1 MLNPPPQGYGAAG
14 AQRPTSNLRCLMI
27 DARPFVVTRCGDE
40 IIVSVMAVK
49 TEKEL
54 SESLRAFW
62 LKAVSAIEL
71 RNFGY
76 AISLLQEI
84 LKQEPEFLTGRQ
96 LLRRTEVTK
105 SKSAKKRFFNIST
118 APIGVMKAQ
127 REIKKDPKRAV
138 EMLEEVLESEPY
150 NRQANLLLKE
160 AALAA
165 GWPEIGVFALL
176 TLLEENPRDLKVLY
190 ELGRLYHDLGDHEK
204 EVEIYNQLNAINPLD
219 AQSLRL
225 GKDASARASMKKGG
239 WTQAESYRDLIK
251 DKDEAISLEQ
261 QSRIRLTGEA
271 LDQQITEIYARH
283 QAEPENLDFARRLGA
298 LNEQKEDFEAAI
310 SWYQYAADL
319 TQGADTG
326 LLRKISDLKIKCL
339 EREIAAHEEFLST
352 HTPAD
357 ELYAEKSEQLR
368 TAKINRAQIRIID
381 AEERVAR
388 NPTDLQLR
396 FELGQNFF
404 NAERFR
410 DAVPELQRAR
420 QNPHARL
427 KAMNLLG
434 CCYGELGMLDLA
446 TKQLEEASHEIS
458 SMDAMKKEIVY
469 NLGVFYERM
478 GELEKSLACMKQIYE
493 VDYGYRDVARRVES
507 SYDRNIS
514 RS

>member
-1 MLNPPPQGYGAAG
+1 
-14 AQRPTSNLRCLMI
+14 
-27 DARPFVVTRCGDE
+27 
-40 IIVSVMAVK
+40 MAVK
-49 TEKEL
+49 TEREL
-54 SESLRAFW
+54 SESLRALW

-96 LLRRTEVTK
+96 LLRRAEVTK
-105 SKSAKKRFFNIST
+105 SKSAKKSFFNIST
-118 APIGVMKAQ
+118 APIGAMKAQ

-138 EMLEEVLESEPY
+138 EMLEEVLEGEPY

-165 GWPEIGVFALL
+165 GWSEVGVFALR
-176 TLLEENPRDLKVLY
+176 TLLEENPRDVKVLQQ
-190 ELGRLYHDLGDHEK
+190 LGRLYYDLGDHEN
-204 EVEIYNQLNAINPLD
+204 EVEIYNQLTAINPLD

-225 GKDASARASMKKGG
+225 GKDASARASMKRGG

-271 LDQQITEIYARH
+271 LDRQIAETYARH

-298 LNEQKEDFEAAI
+298 LSEQKDDLESAI
-310 SWYQYAADL
+310 RWYQYAADL
-319 TQGADTG
+319 VKGADTG

-352 HTPAD
+352 YSARD
-357 ELYAEKSEQLR
+357 EVYAEKTGQLR
-368 TAKINRAQIRIID
+368 AAKVSRAEILIAD
-381 AEERVAR
+381 AQERVAR

-396 FELGQNFF
+396 FELGENFF
-404 NAERFR
+404 NAGRFR
-410 DAVPELQRAR
+410 EAVPELQRAR

-427 KAMNLLG
+427 KAMNVLG

-446 TKQLEEASHEIS
+446 MKQLEEASQEIS

-469 NLGVFYERM
+469 NLGLICERM
-478 GELEKSLACMKQIYE
+478 GDPGKALACMKQIYE

-507 SYDRNIS
+507 SYERNIS
-514 RS
+514 AS

>member
-1 MLNPPPQGYGAAG
+1 
-14 AQRPTSNLRCLMI
+14 
-27 DARPFVVTRCGDE
+27 
-40 IIVSVMAVK
+40 MAVK

-54 SESLRAFW
+54 SESLRALW

-105 SKSAKKRFFNIST
+105 TKSAKKSFFNIST
-118 APIGVMKAQ
+118 ASIGIMKAQ
-127 REIKKDPKRAV
+127 QALKKDPQRAV
-138 EMLEEVLESEPY
+138 EMLEKVLEKEPY
-150 NRQANLLLKE
+150 NRQANLVLKD
-160 AALAA
+160 AAVAA
-165 GWPEIGVFALL
+165 GWLEIGVFALR
-176 TLLEENPRDLKVLY
+176 TLLEENPRDVKVLH
-190 ELGRLYHDLGDHEK
+190 ELGGLYRRLGDHDQ
-204 EVEIYNQLNAINPLD
+204 EVEIYNQITAINPLD
-219 AQSLRL
+219 AQALRL
-225 GKDASARASMKKGG
+225 GKDASAHGSMKRGG
-239 WTQAESYRDLIK
+239 WTQAESYRDLIR

-271 LDQQITEIYARH
+271 LDQQIAETYARH

-298 LNEQKEDFEAAI
+298 LSEQKEDLESAI
-310 SWYQYAADL
+310 RWYQYAADL
-319 TQGADTG
+319 AKGADTG

-352 HTPAD
+352 YSARD
-357 ELYAEKSEQLR
+357 EVYAEKSGQLR
-368 TAKINRAQIRIID
+368 AAKVSRAEILIADSQ
-381 AEERVAR
+381 ERVKR

-396 FELGQNFF
+396 FELGENFF
-404 NAERFR
+404 NAGRFR
-410 DAVPELQRAR
+410 EALPELQRAR

-427 KAMNLLG
+427 KAMNVLG

-446 TKQLEEASHEIS
+446 MKQLEEASQEIS
-458 SMDAMKKEIVY
+458 SMDQMKKEIVY
-469 NLGVFYERM
+469 NLGLICERM
-478 GELEKSLACMKQIYE
+478 GDVERGLACMKQIYE

-514 RS
+514 GA

>member
-1 MLNPPPQGYGAAG
+1 
-14 AQRPTSNLRCLMI
+14 
-27 DARPFVVTRCGDE
+27 
-40 IIVSVMAVK
+40 MAIK
-49 TEKEL
+49 TEKDL
-54 SESLRAFW
+54 SETQRSFW

-84 LKQEPEFLTGRQ
+84 LKQEPEFLTGRR

-105 SKSAKKRFFNIST
+105 SKSAKKSFFSIST

-138 EMLEEVLESEPY
+138 EMLEEVLEGDPY

-165 GWPEIGVFALL
+165 GWPEIAVFALR
-176 TLLEENPRDLKVLY
+176 TLLEENPRDVKVLND
-190 ELGRLYHDLGDHEK
+190 LGRLYHELGDHEN
-204 EVEIYNQLNAINPLD
+204 EVEIYNQLTAINPLD

-225 GKDASARASMKKGG
+225 GKDASARASMKRGG

-271 LDQQITEIYARH
+271 LDQQIAETYARH
-283 QAEPENLDFARRLGA
+283 QGEPENLDFARRLGA
-298 LNEQKEDFEAAI
+298 LSEQKDDFESAI
-310 SWYQYAADL
+310 RWYQYTADL
-319 TQGADTG
+319 AKGVDTG
-326 LLRKISDLKIKCL
+326 LLRKISGLKTKCL
-339 EREIAAHEEFLST
+339 EGEIAAHEEFLST
-352 HTPAD
+352 HTAQD
-357 ELYAEKSEQLR
+357 EVYKEKSGQLR
-368 TAKINRAQIRIID
+368 AAKVSRAEIFIAD
-381 AEERVAR
+381 AQERVKR

-396 FELGQNFF
+396 FELGENLFK
-404 NAERFR
+404 ARRFR
-410 DAVPELQRAR
+410 EAVPELQRAR

-427 KAMNLLG
+427 RAMNLLG

-446 TKQLEEASHEIS
+446 MKQLEEASQEIL

-469 NLGVFYERM
+469 SLGLVYERT
-478 GELEKSLACMKQIYE
+478 GALDKSLACMKQIYE
-493 VDYGYRDVARRVES
+493 VDYGYRDVARRVEG
-507 SYDRNIS
+507 SYKESIS
-514 RS
+514 EG

>member
-1 MLNPPPQGYGAAG
+1 M
-14 AQRPTSNLRCLMI
+14 
-27 DARPFVVTRCGDE
+27 PFVFVISCAAN
-40 IIVSVMAVK
+40 MPVK

-54 SESLRAFW
+54 SESLRALW

-76 AISLLQEI
+76 ATSLLQEI

-96 LLRRTEVTK
+96 LLRRSEVTK
-105 SKSAKKRFFNIST
+105 SKSAKKSFFNIST

-127 REIKKDPKRAV
+127 REIKRDPKRAV
-138 EMLEEVLESEPY
+138 EMLEEVLEGEPY

-165 GWPEIGVFALL
+165 GWSEVGVFALR
-176 TLLEENPRDLKVLY
+176 TLLEDNPRDVKVLH
-190 ELGRLYHDLGDHEK
+190 ELGRLYHELGDHEN
-204 EVEIYNQLNAINPLD
+204 EVEVYNQITAINPLD
-219 AQSLRL
+219 AQALRL
-225 GKDASARASMKKGG
+225 GKDASARASMKRGG

-251 DKDEAISLEQ
+251 DKEEAISLEQ

-271 LDQQITEIYARH
+271 LDQQIAEAYARH
-283 QAEPENLDFARRLGA
+283 QAEPENLDVARRLGA
-298 LNEQKEDFEAAI
+298 LSEQKDDFESAI
-310 SWYQYAADL
+310 RWYQYAADL
-319 TQGADTG
+319 TKSADTG

-352 HTPAD
+352 HSAPDA
-357 ELYAEKSEQLR
+357 LQAETSEKLR
-368 TAKINRAQIRIID
+368 AAKITRAEILIAD
-381 AEERVAR
+381 AQERVAR

-396 FELGQNFF
+396 FELGANLFT
-404 NAERFR
+404 AERFR
-410 DAVPELQRAR
+410 EAVPELQRAR

-446 TKQLEEASHEIS
+446 MKQLEEASQEIL

-469 NLGVFYERM
+469 NLGTVYERM

-493 VDYGYRDVARRVES
+493 VDYGYRDVAKRVES
-507 SYDRNIS
+507 SYERNIS
-514 RS
+514 GS

>member
-1 MLNPPPQGYGAAG
+1 MHLGFVISCAA
-14 AQRPTSNLRCLMI
+14 S
-27 DARPFVVTRCGDE
+27 
-40 IIVSVMAVK
+40 MAVK

-62 LKAVSAIEL
+62 LKVVSAIEL

-96 LLRRTEVTK
+96 LLRRAEVTK
-105 SKSAKKRFFNIST
+105 SKSTKKSFFNIST
-118 APIGVMKAQ
+118 ASIGVMKAQ
-127 REIKKDPKRAV
+127 REIKKDPKRAI
-138 EMLEEVLESEPY
+138 EILEEVLEREPY

-165 GWPEIGVFALL
+165 GWSEIGVFALR
-176 TLLEENPRDLKVLY
+176 TLLEENPRDAKVLH
-190 ELGRLYHDLGDHEK
+190 ELGRLYHDLGDHEN
-204 EVEIYNQLNAINPLD
+204 EVEIYNQLSAINPLD

-271 LDQQITEIYARH
+271 LDQQIAETYARH
-283 QAEPENLDFARRLGA
+283 QAEPENLDSARRLGA
-298 LNEQKEDFEAAI
+298 LSEQKDDFESAI
-310 SWYQYAADL
+310 RWYQYAADL
-319 TQGADTG
+319 SKGADTG

-339 EREIAAHEEFLST
+339 EREIAAIEEFLST
-352 HTPAD
+352 YSARD
-357 ELYAEKSEQLR
+357 EVYTEKSGQLR
-368 TAKINRAQIRIID
+368 AAKVSRAEILIAD
-381 AEERVAR
+381 AQERVKR
-388 NPTDLQLR
+388 DPTDLQLR
-396 FELGQNFF
+396 FELGENFF
-404 NAERFR
+404 NAGRFR
-410 DAVPELQRAR
+410 EAVPELQRAR

-427 KAMNLLG
+427 KAMNVLG
-434 CCYGELGMLDLA
+434 CCYCELGMLDLA
-446 TKQLEEASHEIS
+446 MKQLEEASREIL

-469 NLGVFYERM
+469 NLGLTYERM

-507 SYDRNIS
+507 SYKQNIS
-514 RS
+514 GS